1 MTILPQEFKERI
13 IEAIRANREQYS
25 TNKAHALYIGI
36 DPAQYSRISKGET
49 EGVLSDKNWNEI
61 ATLFNV
67 PFNPNS
73 YEWQIANTLAYQ
85 KITKQLKTCQ
95 NLSISGIFCDI
106 SDIGKTFTA
115 KDYVKRERNAV
126 LIDCSRNK
134 SRTELLR
141 AISRSFGIDS
151 NSQVK
156 ILQQDLIQYMR
167 SMTKPLVILDEFGDL
182 SYPAFL
188 EIKALWNATEYKCG
202 WYMMGADGLQVKL
215 DRQKELKKVGYA
227 EIFSRLGSRYQ
238 RVTPI
243 DEFERQKFLMYE
255 IDQIVK
261 ANDSNTTALQMYA
274 KTNGSL
280 RRVYI
285 EITKEKSGLL
295 EDINA

>member
-1 MTILPQEFKERI
+1 MNLPNEFKERI
-13 IEAIRANREQYS
+13 IEAIRSNREQFS
-25 TNKAHALYIGI
+25 TDKAHATYIGI
-36 DPAQYSRISKGET
+36 HTAQYSRISKGET
-49 EGVLSDKNWNEI
+49 DGVLSDKNWNEI

-67 PFNPNS
+67 PLNPDS

-85 KITKQLKTCQ
+85 KIFQQLKACQ
-95 NLSISGIFCDI
+95 DLSISGIFCDI

-115 KDYVKRERNAV
+115 KDYVKRERNAILV
-126 LIDCSRNK
+126 DCSRNK

-141 AISRSFGIDS
+141 AIAKAFGIDS
-151 NSQVK
+151 HSPVR
-156 ILQQDLIQYMR
+156 ILQHDLIQYMR
-167 SMTKPLVILDEFGDL
+167 SMTKPLIILDEFGDL

-215 DRQKELKKVGYA
+215 DRQKDLKKVGYS

-243 DEFERQKFLMYE
+243 DEAERQKFLLHE

-261 ANDSNTTALQMYA
+261 ANNSRFTALQMYA

-285 EITKEKSGLL
+285 EITKEKSGVLQ
-295 EDINA
+295 EMSA

>member
-1 MTILPQEFKERI
+1 MSEVTQEYKERI
-13 IEAIRANREQYS
+13 IEAIRANKEQYPTAS
-25 TNKAHALYIGI
+25 AHASYIGI
-36 DPAQYSRISKGET
+36 HPAQYSRISKGET

-61 ATLFNV
+61 AALFNV
-67 PFNPNS
+67 PLNPNS
-73 YEWQIANTLAYQ
+73 YEWQIANTQAYQ
-85 KITKQLKTCQ
+85 KITTQLKTCQ
-95 NLSISGIFCDI
+95 DLSISGIFCDI

-126 LIDCSRNK
+126 LVDCSRNK

-141 AISRSFGIDS
+141 AIARAFGIDS
-151 NSQVK
+151 HSPVR

-215 DRQKELKKVGYA
+215 DRQKDLKKVGYS

-243 DEFERQKFLMYE
+243 DEMERKKFLMHE
-255 IDQIVK
+255 IEQIVK
-261 ANDSNTTALQMYA
+261 ANDSKYTALQMYA
-274 KTNGSL
+274 KTSGSL

-285 EITKEKSGLL
+285 EITKEKSGVLQ
-295 EDINA
+295 EMSA

>member
-1 MTILPQEFKERI
+1 MSELTQEFKERI
-13 IEAIRANREQYS
+13 VQSIRTNREKYS
-25 TNKAHALYIGI
+25 TDKAHATYIGI
-36 DPAQYSRISKGET
+36 HTAQYSRINKGEI
-49 EGVLSDKNWNEI
+49 ENVLSDKNWNEI
-61 ATLFNV
+61 ASLFNV
-67 PFNPNS
+67 PINPDS
-73 YEWQIANTLAYQ
+73 YEWQIANTTAYQ
-85 KITKQLKTCQ
+85 KISTQLNTCQ
-95 NLSISGIFCDI
+95 NLSISGIFCDV

-126 LIDCSRNK
+126 LVDCSRNK

-141 AISRSFGIDS
+141 AIAKAFGIDS
-151 NSQVK
+151 HSPVRV
-156 ILQQDLIQYMR
+156 LQKDLIQYMR

-215 DRQKELKKVGYA
+215 DRQKDLKKVGYA

-243 DEFERQKFLMYE
+243 DEAQRQKFLLSE
-255 IDQIVK
+255 IDKIIK
-261 ANDSNTTALQMYA
+261 ANNSQFTALQMYA

-285 EITKEKSGLL
+285 EITKEKSGVLQQ
-295 EDINA
+295 ASA